1 MNNKELRVEI
11 ERTLEKYIPVSV
23 TCPLCERVFDL
34 TEIDWSKLTEKLVII
49 LASKEV

>member
-34 TEIDWSKLTEKLVII
+34 TEIDWSGLTEKLVII